1 MREGSFLLV
10 DGVRTHY
17 FEAGVEHRGK
27 RPSVLLLHSAEYGG
41 AAEFSWEFNMAAL
54 AQRFHV
60 LAPDHLGF
68 GLTDKIF
75 DFNNQFQRRI
85 AHIRRFLEI
94 LGVGPVHVIGS
105 SMSGGLSL
113 TVAARKEPDWPIASL
128 VVCSGGGESP
138 NNDARKVIN
147 TYDGTREH
155 MRRILEVMFIDP
167 KWSRDEAYLDRRQEM
182 AVLPGAWEATS
193 AARFKAP
200 FRGPSDR
207 SERDNIDYAA
217 IRVPALVMAGK
228 LDSLRKPGYTDEFVP
243 LMPKASL
250 HMFERA
256 GHMGNIECAAEFN
269 ERVLAFLDRQ
279 VTA

>member
-1 MREGSFLLV
+1 MREGSFLVV
-10 DGVRTHY
+10 DGIRTHY

-41 AAEFSWEFNMAAL
+41 AAEFSWEFNIL
-54 AQRFHV
+54 AVAERFHV

-85 AHIRRFLEI
+85 THIRRFLEMTSAS
-94 LGVGPVHVIGS
+94 LVHVVGS
-105 SMSGGLSL
+105 SMSGGMSL
-113 TVAARKEPDWPIASL
+113 MVAARKEPDWPIASL
-128 VVCSGGGESP
+128 VICSGGGESP

-155 MRRILEVMFIDP
+155 MQRILEVMFIDR
-167 KWSRDEAYLDRRQEM
+167 KWSTDDAYVDRRWEM
-182 AVLPGAWEATS
+182 ALVPGAWEATS

-207 SERDNIDYAA
+207 SERDNIDYRA
-217 IRVPALVMAGK
+217 IRLPSLIMAGK

-243 LMPKASL
+243 LMSNATL
-250 HMFERA
+250 HIFQRA
-256 GHMGNIECAAEFN
+256 GHMGNIECSAEFN
-269 ERVLAFLDRQ
+269 ERVLAFLDQQ
-279 VTA
+279 VTP

>member
-10 DGVRTHY
+10 DGIRTHY

-41 AAEFSWEFNMAAL
+41 AAEFSWEFNIEAL
-54 AQRFHV
+54 GRRFHV

-85 AHIRRFLEI
+85 THIRRFLEMTSA
-94 LGVGPVHVIGS
+94 GPVHVIGS

-113 TVAARKEPDWPIASL
+113 TVAARKQPDWPIASL

-147 TYDGTREH
+147 SYDGSREH
-155 MRRILEVMFIDP
+155 MRRILEVMFVDP
-167 KWSRDEAYLDRRQEM
+167 KWSKDETYLDRRQEM
-182 AVLPGAWEATS
+182 ALLSGAWEATS

-207 SERDNIDYAA
+207 SERDNIDYRA
-217 IRVPALVMAGK
+217 IRVPSLIMAGK

-243 LMPKASL
+243 LMPNATL
-250 HMFERA
+250 HIFQRA
-256 GHMGNIECAAEFN
+256 GHMGNIECSAEFN
-269 ERVLAFLDRQ
+269 ERVLAFLDQQ
-279 VTA
+279 VTP